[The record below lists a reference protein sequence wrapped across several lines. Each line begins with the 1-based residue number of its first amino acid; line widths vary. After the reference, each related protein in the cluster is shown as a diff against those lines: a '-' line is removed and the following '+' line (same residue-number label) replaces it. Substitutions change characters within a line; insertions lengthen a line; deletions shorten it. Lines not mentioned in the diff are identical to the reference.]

1 MIDTAQDN
9 IINKSKNIVG
19 QNFIGNT
26 LFQISMIARQ
36 AHAKTVANALMELL
50 HLHAN
55 VILDGPEM
63 FVTKVNITSKKVLF
77 INFVTKY

>member
-1 MIDTAQDN
+1 MT
-9 IINKSKNIVG
+9 VR
-19 QNFIGNT
+19 
-26 LFQISMIARQ
+26 L

-55 VILDGPEM
+55 VILDGLEM

-77 INFVTKY
+77 INFVTKVY